1 MNKGFSEQ
9 NGIQVYS
16 ILFHV
21 ELPCFRPSIP
31 LSSLG
36 AVSLSHPKS
45 CVINSLHFIFLERT
59 VASSSYD
66 VIIVGAGH
74 AGCEASLACARMG
87 LSTALLTMNPDTIA
101 KMSCNPAV
109 GGLAKGH
116 LVREIDALGGEMGKA
131 TDETSIQS
139 RILNRNQGPA
149 VWGFRAQCDKELYN
163 QRMKQTIMRQPGLA
177 VLQATV
183 ERLLVEEGTVKGV
196 LTQYGDMIKAKA
208 VVVTTG
214 TFLNALMHIGETK
227 IEGGRTGE
235 LAAKGLPAHLREL
248 GFEVGRLKT
257 GTNPRVR
264 RESIDFSKTEEQLG
278 DADPVPFSHFTTSFP
293 LQPQIA
299 CYITYTNDRTHQ
311 VIKDNM
317 FRSPLYSGVIK
328 GIGPRYCPS
337 IEDKV
342 VKFPDK
348 ERHQIFLEPESLS
361 TSEFYL
367 NGLSTSL
374 PLDAQYAFL
383 HTIPG
388 LEHAEI
394 VRPGYAVEYDF
405 VPPTQVSHSLETH
418 RVKNLFLA
426 GQINGTSGYEEAAAQ
441 GLMAGIN
448 AALRVKGLP
457 PFILSRTEA
466 YIGVLVD
473 DLVTK
478 GTEEPYRLFT
488 SKAEYRLLLRPD
500 NADIRLMEKGFELGL
515 IPASAKEA
523 VIEKKIQIERGL
535 RGFRTTVLPPQAAPN
550 EALQLSVQDRSL
562 FLDNI
567 LRRPWMTY
575 ENLKPHL
582 PPELQFEP
590 EVAFQI
596 EVELK
601 YEGYLRKQRQEIQR
615 QSRNETLPIP
625 REFPYQ
631 ETGGFSREAKEK
643 LIRIKPE
650 TFGQA
655 SRIQG
660 VSQADLAVLL
670 LAISRYSK
678 RQAEA
683 H

>member
-1 MNKGFSEQ
+1 MSF
-9 NGIQVYS
+9 V
-16 ILFHV
+16 
-21 ELPCFRPSIP
+21 
-31 LSSLG
+31 SS
-36 AVSLSHPKS
+36 
-45 CVINSLHFIFLERT
+45 T
-59 VASSSYD
+59 YD
-66 VIIVGAGH
+66 VIVVGAGH
-74 AGCEASLACARMG
+74 AGCEAALACARMG

-116 LVREIDALGGEMGKA
+116 LVREIDALGGEMGRA

-139 RILNRNQGPA
+139 RVLNRTQGPA
-149 VWGFRAQCDKELYN
+149 VWGLRAQCDKELYN
-163 QRMKQTIMRQPGLA
+163 QRMKRIVSSQTGLVVRQAMVDRL
-177 VLQATV
+177 VV
-183 ERLLVEEGTVKGV
+183 EGGSVQGVITQLGEE
-196 LTQYGDMIKAKA
+196 LKAQA
-208 VVVTTG
+208 VVITTG
-214 TFLNALMHIGETK
+214 TFLNGLMHVGEK
-227 IEGGRTGE
+227 KMEGGRTGE
-235 LAAKGLPAHLREL
+235 LSSKGLPVHLREL
-248 GFEVGRLKT
+248 GFDVGRLKT
-257 GTNPRVR
+257 GTNPRVK
-264 RESIDFSKTEEQLG
+264 RESIDFSKTEEQWG
-278 DADPVPFSHFTTSFP
+278 DEDPVPFSHFTTSFP

-311 VIKDNM
+311 AIRDNM
-317 FRSPLYSGVIK
+317 SRSPLYSGVIK

-348 ERHQIFLEPESLS
+348 GRHQIFLEPEGL
-361 TSEFYL
+361 TTNEFYL

-388 LEHAEI
+388 LEQAEI

-405 VPPTQVSHSLETH
+405 VPPTQVSHSLETY

-441 GLMAGIN
+441 GLLAGIN
-448 AALRVKGLP
+448 AALAVKGLA

-466 YIGVLVD
+466 YMGVLVD

-500 NADIRLMEKGFELGL
+500 NADLRLMEKGFELGL
-515 IPASAKEA
+515 IPAAFREA
-523 VIEKKIQIERGL
+523 VIEKKALIERGL
-535 RGFRTTVLPPQAAPN
+535 RGFRTRVLPPQAAPH
-550 EALQLSVQDRSL
+550 EGLQLTLQDRAL

-575 ENLKPHL
+575 EGLRPFL
-582 PPELQFEP
+582 PEDLQFEP

-615 QSRNETLPIP
+615 QERNETLPIP
-625 REFPYQ
+625 REFPYL
-631 ETGGFSREAKEK
+631 TVTGFSREAKEK
-643 LIRIKPE
+643 LDRIKPE

-655 SRIQG
+655 TRIQG
-660 VSQADLAVLL
+660 VTQADLAVLL

-678 RQAEA
+678 AQASLSSQDA
-683 H
+683 PG

>member
-1 MNKGFSEQ
+1 MAF
-9 NGIQVYS
+9 V
-16 ILFHV
+16 
-21 ELPCFRPSIP
+21 
-31 LSSLG
+31 
-36 AVSLSHPKS
+36 
-45 CVINSLHFIFLERT
+45 
-59 VASSSYD
+59 SSSYD
-66 VIIVGAGH
+66 VIVVGAGH

-87 LSTALLTMNPDTIA
+87 LSTALLTMNPDTVA

-131 TDETSIQS
+131 TDATSIQS
-139 RILNRNQGPA
+139 RVLNKTQGPA

-163 QRMKQTIMRQPGLA
+163 QQMRETVLRQPGLS
-177 VLQATV
+177 VKQATV
-183 ERLLVEEGTVKGV
+183 ERLLVENGVAKGV
-196 LTQYGDMIKAKA
+196 ITQYGEEIRAKA
-208 VVVTTG
+208 VVITTG
-214 TFLNALMHIGETK
+214 TFLNGLMHIGETK

-235 LAAKGLPAHLREL
+235 LSAKGLPAHLKEL

-264 RESIDFSKTEEQLG
+264 RESIDFSKTEEQRG
-278 DADPVPFSHFTTSFP
+278 DENPVPFSHFTTTFP
-293 LQPQIA
+293 LQPQVA
-299 CYITYTNDRTHQ
+299 CYITYTNGKTHQ
-311 VIKDNM
+311 AIRDNM
-317 FRSPLYSGVIK
+317 SRSPLYSGVIK

-348 ERHQIFLEPESLS
+348 ERHQIFLEPEGLS

-374 PLDAQYAFL
+374 PVDAQYAFL

-388 LEHAEI
+388 LETAEI

-405 VPPTQVSHSLETH
+405 VPPTQVSHSLETY

-448 AALRVKGLP
+448 AALAVKGQP
-457 PFILSRTEA
+457 PFLLSRTEA
-466 YIGVLVD
+466 YMGVLVD

-500 NADIRLMEKGFELGL
+500 NADLRLMEKGFELGL
-515 IPASAKEA
+515 IPREA
-523 VIEKKIQIERGL
+523 REALMEKKAKVEKGL
-535 RGFRTTVLPPQAAPN
+535 HGFRTRLLPPQAAPN
-550 EALQLSVQDRSL
+550 EALQITVQDRAL
-562 FLDNI
+562 LLDNI

-575 ENLKPHL
+575 DALKPFL
-582 PPELQFEP
+582 PEDLQFEP

-601 YEGYLRKQRQEIQR
+601 YEGYLRKQRVEIQR
-615 QSRNETLPIP
+615 QSRNENQPIP
-625 REFPYQ
+625 RDFPYL
-631 ETGGFSREAKEK
+631 EVAGFAREAREK
-643 LIRIKPE
+643 LNRIKPE

-670 LAISRYSK
+670 LALSRYSK
-678 RQAEA
+678 RQAELGA
-683 H
+683 SSITSEAQD

>member
-1 MNKGFSEQ
+1 MVFPLSP
-9 NGIQVYS
+9 
-16 ILFHV
+16 F
-21 ELPCFRPSIP
+21 PSCAINSLSSFLERP
-31 LSSLG
+31 LSS
-36 AVSLSHPKS
+36 H
-45 CVINSLHFIFLERT
+45 
-59 VASSSYD
+59 SSYD

-74 AGCEASLACARMG
+74 AGCEAALASARMG

-139 RILNRNQGPA
+139 RVLNKTQGPA
-149 VWGFRAQCDKELYN
+149 VWGLRAQCDKEQYN
-163 QRMKQTIMRQPGLA
+163 QRMKNTVLRQPNA
-177 VLQATV
+177 TVKQAMV
-183 ERLLVEEGTVKGV
+183 ERLLVENGTVQGV
-196 LTQYGDMIKAKA
+196 VTQYGDEIKAKA

-214 TFLNALMHIGETK
+214 TFLNALMHTGETK

-235 LAAKGLPAHLREL
+235 LSAKGLPAHLREL
-248 GFEVGRLKT
+248 GFQVGRLKT
-257 GTNPRVR
+257 GTNPRVS
-264 RESIDFSKTEEQLG
+264 RESIDFSKTEEQRG
-278 DADPVPFSHFTTSFP
+278 DENPVPFSHFTTTFP

-299 CYITYTNDRTHQ
+299 CYITYTNDQTHQ
-311 VIKDNM
+311 AIKNNLS
-317 FRSPLYSGVIK
+317 RSPLYSGVIK

-348 ERHQIFLEPESLS
+348 GRHQIFLEPEGLS
-361 TSEFYL
+361 TNEFYL

-374 PLDAQYAFL
+374 PLDVQYAFL

-388 LEHAEI
+388 LEQAQI

-418 RVKNLFLA
+418 SIKNLFLA

-448 AALRVKGLP
+448 AALAVKGLP
-457 PFILSRTEA
+457 AFVLSRTEA
-466 YIGVLVD
+466 YIGVLID

-478 GTEEPYRLFT
+478 GTDEPYRLFT

-515 IPASAKEA
+515 IPLNAKEA
-523 VIEKKIQIERGL
+523 VVEKKSKIEEGL
-535 RGFRTTVLPPQAAPN
+535 KGFRTRLLPPEAAPN
-550 EALQLSVQDRSL
+550 EALQLTAPDRSL
-562 FLDNI
+562 YLDNI
-567 LRRPWMTY
+567 IRRPWITY
-575 ENLKPHL
+575 DGLRPFL
-582 PPELQFEP
+582 PTDLQFEP

-615 QSRNETLPIP
+615 QSRNETLPLP
-625 REFPYQ
+625 HDFPYLKV
-631 ETGGFSREAKEK
+631 TGFSREAKEK
-643 LIRIKPE
+643 LNKIRPE

-655 SRIQG
+655 TRIQG
-660 VSQADLAVLL
+660 VTQADLAVLL
-670 LAISRYSK
+670 LAVSRLSK
-678 RQAEA
+678 QQAGTEA
-683 H
+683 STSSGETQD

>member
-1 MNKGFSEQ
+1 
-9 NGIQVYS
+9 
-16 ILFHV
+16 
-21 ELPCFRPSIP
+21 
-31 LSSLG
+31 
-36 AVSLSHPKS
+36 
-45 CVINSLHFIFLERT
+45 
-59 VASSSYD
+59 
-66 VIIVGAGH
+66 
-74 AGCEASLACARMG
+74 
-87 LSTALLTMNPDTIA
+87 MNPDTVA

-139 RILNRNQGPA
+139 RVLNRTQGPA
-149 VWGFRAQCDKELYN
+149 VWGLRAQCDKDLYN
-163 QRMKQTIMRQPGLA
+163 QRMRETVLRQPGLS
-177 VLQATV
+177 VRQGTV
-183 ERLLVEEGTVKGV
+183 ERLVVEDGAVKGV
-196 LTQYGDMIKAKA
+196 ITQYGEEIRSKA

-235 LAAKGLPAHLREL
+235 LSAKGLPAHLREL

-264 RESIDFSKTEEQLG
+264 RESIDFSKTEEQRG
-278 DADPVPFSHFTTSFP
+278 DEDPVPFSHFTTSFP

-299 CYITYTNDRTHQ
+299 CYITYTNDKTHQ
-311 VIKDNM
+311 AIKDNM
-317 FRSPLYSGVIK
+317 SRSPLYSGVIK

-342 VKFPDK
+342 VKFPNK
-348 ERHQIFLEPESLS
+348 ERHQIFLEPEGLTS
-361 TSEFYL
+361 SEFYL

-388 LEHAEI
+388 LEQAEI

-405 VPPTQVSHSLETH
+405 VPPTQVSHSLETYK
-418 RVKNLFLA
+418 VKNLFLA

-448 AALRVKGLP
+448 AALAVKGLS
-457 PFILSRTEA
+457 PFLLSRTEA
-466 YIGVLVD
+466 YMGVLVD

-478 GTEEPYRLFT
+478 GTDEPYRLFT

-500 NADIRLMEKGFELGL
+500 NADLRLMEKGFELGL
-515 IPASAKEA
+515 IPREA
-523 VIEKKIQIERGL
+523 REALIEKRAKIEKGL
-535 RGFRTTVLPPQAAPN
+535 KGFRTRVLPPHAAPN
-550 EALQLSVQDRSL
+550 EALQLTTQDRAL

-567 LRRPWMTY
+567 LRRPWMSY
-575 ENLKPHL
+575 ELMRPFL
-582 PPELQFEP
+582 PEDLQLEP
-590 EVAFQI
+590 EVAFQV

-615 QSRNETLPIP
+615 QSRNENQPIP
-625 REFPYQ
+625 REFPYL
-631 ETGGFSREAKEK
+631 ETKGFSREAKEK
-643 LIRIKPE
+643 LNKIRPE

-655 SRIQG
+655 TRIQG

-670 LAISRYSK
+670 LALSRYAK
-678 RQAEA
+678 QQAEA
-683 H
+683 PSLEAQD

>member
-1 MNKGFSEQ
+1 MAF
-9 NGIQVYS
+9 V
-16 ILFHV
+16 
-21 ELPCFRPSIP
+21 
-31 LSSLG
+31 
-36 AVSLSHPKS
+36 
-45 CVINSLHFIFLERT
+45 
-59 VASSSYD
+59 SSSYD
-66 VIIVGAGH
+66 VIIIGAGH

-87 LSTALLTMNPDTIA
+87 LETALLTMNPDTIA

-116 LVREIDALGGEMGKA
+116 LVREIDALGGEMAKA
-131 TDETSIQS
+131 TDATSIQS
-139 RILNRNQGPA
+139 RILNRTQGPA

-163 QRMKQTIMRQPGLA
+163 QTMKQTVTRQLGLT
-177 VLQATV
+177 VRQATV
-183 ERLLVEEGTVKGV
+183 ERLVIENGTVKGV
-196 LTQYGDMIKAKA
+196 ITQYGEEIKAKA
-208 VVVTTG
+208 VVITTG
-214 TFLNALMHIGETK
+214 TFLNGLMHVGETK

-235 LAAKGLPAHLREL
+235 MAAKGLSLHLKEL

-264 RESIDFSKTEEQLG
+264 RESIDFSKTEEQWG
-278 DADPVPFSHFTTSFP
+278 DPDPVPFSHFTTSFP

-299 CYITYTNDRTHQ
+299 CYITYTNDKTHQ
-311 VIKDNM
+311 AIKDNM
-317 FRSPLYSGVIK
+317 SRSPLYSGVIK

-348 ERHQIFLEPESLS
+348 ERHQIFLEPEGLS
-361 TSEFYL
+361 THEFYL

-383 HTIPG
+383 RTIPG

-405 VPPTQVSHSLETH
+405 VPPTQVSHSLESY

-441 GLMAGIN
+441 GLLAGIN
-448 AALRVKGLP
+448 AALSVKGLP
-457 PFILSRTEA
+457 GFILSRSEA
-466 YIGVLVD
+466 YMGVLID

-478 GTEEPYRLFT
+478 GTDEPYRLFT

-500 NADIRLMEKGFELGL
+500 NADLRLMEKGYELGL
-515 IPASAKEA
+515 IPEQARNGLM
-523 VIEKKIQIERGL
+523 EKKAKLAKGL
-535 RGFRTTVLPPQAAPN
+535 EGFRTRILPPVAAPN
-550 EALQLSVQDRSL
+550 EALQLTVQDRCL
-562 FLDNI
+562 HLDEI
-567 LRRPWMTY
+567 MRRPWITY
-575 ENLKPHL
+575 EGLKPFL
-582 PPELQFEP
+582 PEDLQFET
-590 EVAFQI
+590 EIAFQI

-601 YEGYLRKQRQEIQR
+601 YEGYLKKQRQEIQR

-625 REFPYQ
+625 HDFPYL
-631 ETGGFSREAKEK
+631 EVLGFAREAKEK
-643 LIRIKPE
+643 LSRIKPE

-655 SRIQG
+655 TRIQG

-678 RQAEA
+678 KQAEA
-683 H
+683 AALEVPE

>member
-1 MNKGFSEQ
+1 M
-9 NGIQVYS
+9 
-16 ILFHV
+16 
-21 ELPCFRPSIP
+21 
-31 LSSLG
+31 
-36 AVSLSHPKS
+36 
-45 CVINSLHFIFLERT
+45 
-59 VASSSYD
+59 SSSNSFYD
-66 VIIVGAGH
+66 VIVVGAGH
-74 AGCEASLACARMG
+74 AGCEAALACARMG

-116 LVREIDALGGEMGKA
+116 LVREIDALGGEMGRA

-139 RILNRNQGPA
+139 RVLNRTQGPA
-149 VWGFRAQCDKELYN
+149 VWGLRAQCDKEQYN
-163 QRMKQTIMRQPGLA
+163 QRMKNRVMRQPGLA
-177 VLQATV
+177 VKQAMV
-183 ERLLVEEGTVKGV
+183 ERLVVEGGIVKGV
-196 LTQYGDMIKAKA
+196 VTQLGEELQAKA
-208 VVVTTG
+208 VVITTG
-214 TFLNALMHIGETK
+214 TFLNGLMHIGEKK

-235 LAAKGLPAHLREL
+235 LAAKGLPVHLREL

-278 DADPVPFSHFTTSFP
+278 DGDPVPFSHFTTTFP

-299 CYITYTNDRTHQ
+299 CYITYTNAKTHQ
-311 VIKDNM
+311 AIRDNM
-317 FRSPLYSGVIK
+317 SRSPLYSGVIK

-348 ERHQIFLEPESLS
+348 ERHQIFLEPEGLS
-361 TSEFYL
+361 TNEFYL

-388 LEHAEI
+388 LEQAEI

-441 GLMAGIN
+441 GLLAGIN
-448 AALRVKGLP
+448 AALAVKGQA
-457 PFILSRTEA
+457 PFILPRTEA
-466 YIGVLVD
+466 YMGVLVD

-500 NADIRLMEKGFELGL
+500 NADLRLMEKGYELGL
-515 IPASAKEA
+515 IPAEAREAIIAKKA
-523 VIEKKIQIERGL
+523 QIQKGL
-535 RGFRTTVLPPQAAPN
+535 RGFRTRVLPPEAAPN
-550 EALQLSVQDRSL
+550 EALQLTVQDRAL

-575 ENLKPHL
+575 ESLRSHL
-582 PPELQFEP
+582 PQDLQFEP
-590 EVAFQI
+590 EIAFQI

-615 QSRNETLPIP
+615 QIRNEELPLP
-625 REFPYQ
+625 HDFPYL
-631 ETGGFSREAKEK
+631 ETRGFSREAKEK
-643 LIRIKPE
+643 LNKIRPA

-655 SRIQG
+655 TRIQG
-660 VSQADLAVLL
+660 VTQADLSVLL
-670 LAISRYSK
+670 LAVSRYS
-678 RQAEA
+678 RQMAGLDTA
-683 H
+683 SPDNQG

>member
-1 MNKGFSEQ
+1 VG
-9 NGIQVYS
+9 
-16 ILFHV
+16 
-21 ELPCFRPSIP
+21 
-31 LSSLG
+31 
-36 AVSLSHPKS
+36 
-45 CVINSLHFIFLERT
+45 

-66 VIIVGAGH
+66 VIVVGAGH
-74 AGCEASLACARMG
+74 AGCEAALASARMG

-116 LVREIDALGGEMGKA
+116 LVREIDALGGEMAKA

-139 RILNRNQGPA
+139 RVLNKTQGPA
-149 VWGFRAQCDKELYN
+149 VWGLRAQCDKEQYN
-163 QRMKQTIMRQPGLA
+163 DRMKNTVTRQPGLA
-177 VLQATV
+177 VKQATV
-183 ERLLVEEGTVKGV
+183 ERLIVENGVVKGV
-196 LTQYGDMIKAKA
+196 ITHYGEEVKAKA

-214 TFLNALMHIGETK
+214 TFLNGLMHIGETK
-227 IEGGRTGE
+227 IEGGRNGE
-235 LAAKGLPAHLREL
+235 LSAKGLPAHLREL
-248 GFEVGRLKT
+248 GFDVGRLKT
-257 GTNPRVR
+257 GTNPRVKR
-264 RESIDFSKTEEQLG
+264 QSIDFSRTEEQWG
-278 DADPVPFSHFTTSFP
+278 DEDPVPFSHFTTTFP

-311 VIKDNM
+311 AIKDNM
-317 FRSPLYSGVIK
+317 SRSPLYSGVIK

-348 ERHQIFLEPESLS
+348 ERHQIFLEPEGLS
-361 TSEFYL
+361 TNEFYL

-383 HTIPG
+383 RTIPG
-388 LEHAEI
+388 LEQAEI

-405 VPPTQVSHSLETH
+405 VPPTQVSHSLETY
-418 RVKNLFLA
+418 RLKNLFLA

-441 GLMAGIN
+441 GFLAGVN
-448 AALRVKGLP
+448 AALAAKGLA

-466 YIGVLVD
+466 YMGVLVD

-500 NADIRLMEKGFELGL
+500 NADLRLMEKGYELGL
-515 IPASAKEA
+515 IPREA
-523 VIEKKIQIERGL
+523 REALITKKARIERGL
-535 RGFRTTVLPPQAAPN
+535 KGFRTRILPPDAAPN
-550 EALQLSVQDRSL
+550 EALQLTVQDRAL
-562 FLDNI
+562 YLDHI
-567 LRRPWMTY
+567 LRRPWITY
-575 ENLKPHL
+575 ESLRPYL
-582 PPELQFEP
+582 PPELQFKS

-625 REFPYQ
+625 HDFPYL
-631 ETGGFSREAKEK
+631 EVRGFSREAKEK
-643 LIRIKPE
+643 LDKIRPE

-655 SRIQG
+655 TRIQG

-678 RQAEA
+678 KQAEA
-683 H
+683 KASKPFPEAEA